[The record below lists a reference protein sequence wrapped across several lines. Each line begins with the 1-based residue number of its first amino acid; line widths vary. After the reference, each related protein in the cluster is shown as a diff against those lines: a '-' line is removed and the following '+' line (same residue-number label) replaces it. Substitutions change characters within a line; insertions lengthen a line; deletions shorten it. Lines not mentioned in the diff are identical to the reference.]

1 MRILVSGSSGLIG
14 SELVPSLGVA
24 QHEVSRL
31 AREKAGKTDVPWS
44 PERQLSPKL
53 VEGFDAVVH
62 LAGETIAGRWTRE
75 KKLAIRNSRIQGTR
89 TLVEALA
96 NTSRKPRVLITASA
110 IGYYG
115 DRGDELL
122 REGSLPGRGFL
133 PEVCKE
139 WEAAT
144 QPAAQAGIRCV
155 QMRFGVVLSGRG
167 GALRKMLPP
176 FRLCLGGVIG
186 SGRQYW
192 SWISLSD
199 VVSAIHHVL
208 RMESVQGPVNLV
220 APEAAT
226 NAEFTHALSRVLG
239 RPALLP
245 MPAFVA
251 RSLFGEMADEL
262 LLASQRVEP
271 VKLLAS
277 GYHYHQTDLRGAIHE
292 ALAVPSH

>member
-1 MRILVSGSSGLIG
+1 MRILVSGSSGLVG

-31 AREKAGKTDVPWS
+31 VRDRAGKTDVQWN

-75 KKLAIRNSRIQGTR
+75 KKLAIRNSRVLGTR
-89 TLVEALA
+89 TLVDALV
-96 NTSRKPRVLITASA
+96 NTSKKPRVLITASA
-110 IGYYG
+110 VGYYG

-155 QMRFGVVLSGRG
+155 QMRIGVVLSGRG
-167 GALRKMLPP
+167 GALRKMVPP
-176 FRLCLGGVIG
+176 FRLCLGGIIG
-186 SGRQYW
+186 TGRQYW

-199 VVSAIHHVL
+199 VVSVVHHIL
-208 RMESVQGPVNLV
+208 RMESVQGPMNVA
-220 APEAAT
+220 APEAST
-226 NAEFTHALSRVLG
+226 NAEFTRALARVVG
-239 RPALLP
+239 RPALVP
-245 MPAFVA
+245 MPAFAA
-251 RSLFGEMADEL
+251 RSLLGEMADEL
-262 LLASQRVEP
+262 LLSSQRVEP

-277 GYHYHQTDLRGAIHE
+277 GYNYHQAELGGALRH
-292 ALAVPSH
+292 ALSLP

>member
-14 SELVPSLGVA
+14 TELLPSLNVA
-24 QHEVSRL
+24 QHDVSRL
-31 AREKAGKTDVPWS
+31 ARGKAGKNDVQWD
-44 PERQLSPKL
+44 PERPLSPKL

-62 LAGETIAGRWTRE
+62 LAGETIVGRWTPE
-75 KKLAIRNSRIQGTR
+75 KKAQIRNSRVEGTR
-89 TLVEALA
+89 NLVDALV
-96 NTSRKPRVLITASA
+96 NTARKPRLLITASA

-155 QMRFGVVLSGRG
+155 QMRFGIVLSGRG

-176 FRLCLGGVIG
+176 FRLGLGGNVG

-192 SWISLSD
+192 SWISIAD
-199 VVSAIHHVL
+199 VVGAVHHIL
-208 RMESVQGPVNLV
+208 RMQSVQGPVNIV
-220 APEAAT
+220 APQAVT
-226 NAEFTHALSRVLG
+226 NADFTLVLAHVLH
-239 RPALLP
+239 RPAFLP
-245 MPAFVA
+245 IPAFAA
-251 RSLFGEMADEL
+251 RLALGEMADEL

-271 VKLLAS
+271 VKLVASAYEYQQPDLVRALHQALLA
-277 GYHYHQTDLRGAIHE
+277 H
-292 ALAVPSH
+292 